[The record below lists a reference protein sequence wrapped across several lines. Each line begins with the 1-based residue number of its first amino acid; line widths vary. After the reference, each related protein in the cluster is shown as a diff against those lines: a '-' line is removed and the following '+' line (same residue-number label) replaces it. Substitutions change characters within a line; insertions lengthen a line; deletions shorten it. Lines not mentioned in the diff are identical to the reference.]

1 MFEFAIDFSILI
13 FDSSLFYINEVM
25 EIRSVKVKSTNRD
38 MVDHVFLHRKLEANP
53 ENLQCTE
60 LKLLAFL
67 TLQTQSLITPIF
79 PQVVK
84 RLFSNMKQLHCVEAL
99 DPEVLSN
106 QIASLKTGDM
116 FGMYI
121 REQNCGLF
129 IQMGENDVAT
139 LSTFQASLPNEMIY
153 GHNINGD
160 IQVMPLSVLS
170 EISFFLFI
178 FNFPGWI
185 SNALD

>member
-1 MFEFAIDFSILI
+1 MSLPYFYSFLLFGGSFWSIFLVLLSIL
-13 FDSSLFYINEVM
+13 FFYINEDM
-25 EIRSVKVKSTNRD
+25 EIRSVKKRSKHRD

-60 LKLLAFL
+60 LKLLELL
-67 TLQTQSLITPIF
+67 TAQTQSLKTTIF
-79 PQVVK
+79 PQVVQ

-99 DPEVLSN
+99 DPEVVSN
-106 QIASLKTGDM
+106 QIASLKAGDQ

-139 LSTFQASLPNEMIY
+139 LSTFQASLPNEVIY
-153 GHNINGD
+153 GDKINGD
-160 IQVMPLSVLS
+160 VQVSH
-170 EISFFLFI
+170 
-178 FNFPGWI
+178 
-185 SNALD
+185 